1 MDPDAQSLDVDY
13 RNNSTRLK
21 RKITFDWP
29 GMNYKPRDKIVYTWL
44 PSLYYNKIDSYSP
57 GLQIRKSYGS
67 FENQIVKLNHSL
79 EKDPS
84 SKKHSFYWYYEGSFK
99 PVHNYRN
106 LKLNFKVFDQPG
118 LKSLKLEM
126 NKTKF
131 PNGYRSKPK
140 QNYKLGFYVQSNVD
154 TQRTNLFAP
163 GKLSSVYFN
172 HLMKSNYFEFETDI
186 SNSLSPFSKWDFSK
200 ISFTIKFKQAKSFS
214 SGNIFRYLSGFTHA
228 GIRARSYFGK
238 IWHHEQKLPTQVS
251 FKIAGNQSRSMY
263 EKSYLRSENSFF
275 DFKNF
280 NGKYHFPS
288 DGNIRGFINDNY
300 STDELVA
307 FSSELYFLNKKVNSN
322 GYFENRLINTEIAL
336 FADAGIF
343 NRFDKIEKLANAG
356 LGFRFSSVV
365 FNKPVY
371 LRVDL
376 PLIIIQDEK
385 ITKNS
390 NIIFSFNRAI

>member
-1 MDPDAQSLDVDY
+1 
-13 RNNSTRLK
+13 
-21 RKITFDWP
+21 
-29 GMNYKPRDKIVYTWL
+29 
-44 PSLYYNKIDSYSP
+44 
-57 GLQIRKSYGS
+57 
-67 FENQIVKLNHSL
+67 
-79 EKDPS
+79 
-84 SKKHSFYWYYEGSFK
+84 
-99 PVHNYRN
+99 
-106 LKLNFKVFDQPG
+106 
-118 LKSLKLEM
+118 
-126 NKTKF
+126 
-131 PNGYRSKPK
+131 
-140 QNYKLGFYVQSNVD
+140 
-154 TQRTNLFAP
+154 
-163 GKLSSVYFN
+163 
-172 HLMKSNYFEFETDI
+172 
-186 SNSLSPFSKWDFSK
+186 
-200 ISFTIKFKQAKSFS
+200 
-214 SGNIFRYLSGFTHA
+214 
-228 GIRARSYFGK
+228 
-238 IWHHEQKLPTQVS
+238 
-251 FKIAGNQSRSMY
+251 MY

-322 GYFENRLINTEIAL
+322 GYFENRLINSEIAL
-336 FADAGIF
+336 FFDAGIF